1 MGEIA
6 SRLADTV
13 IVTSDNPR
21 NENPEIILAHIVSGA
36 KAFSDNIV
44 SIANRDEAI
53 QSAILKAQSGDM
65 VVIAGKGHEM
75 TQESLGNFVPFSD
88 VAVAK
93 DALRKRNGT
102 PT

>member
-1 MGEIA
+1 
-6 SRLADTV
+6 LD
-13 IVTSDNPR
+13 
-21 NENPEIILAHIVSGA
+21 HIVSGA
-36 KAFSDNIV
+36 KANSGNIV
-44 SIANRDEAI
+44 RIVNRDEAI
-53 QSAILKAQSGDM
+53 HSAILKAQNGDM

-102 PT
+102 PA

>member
-1 MGEIA
+1 MGDIA

-21 NENPEIILAHIVSGA
+21 NEKPETILANIVSGA
-36 KAFSDNIV
+36 KANSDNIV
-44 SIANRDEAI
+44 SIVNRDEAI
-53 QSAILKAQSGDM
+53 QSAILQAQSGDM

-75 TQESLGNFVPFSD
+75 TQESLGNFMPFSD
-88 VAVAK
+88 AAVAK

-102 PT
+102 PA

>member
-1 MGEIA
+1 MGDIA

-36 KAFSDNIV
+36 KANSDNIV
-44 SIANRDEAI
+44 SIVSRDEAI
-53 QSAILKAQSGDM
+53 HSAILKAQNGDM

-75 TQESLGNFVPFSD
+75 TQESLGVFVPFSD
-88 VAVAK
+88 VSVAK

-102 PT
+102 SA

>member
-1 MGEIA
+1 
-6 SRLADTV
+6 
-13 IVTSDNPR
+13 
-21 NENPEIILAHIVSGA
+21 
-36 KAFSDNIV
+36 
-44 SIANRDEAI
+44 
-53 QSAILKAQSGDM
+53 M

-102 PT
+102 PA